1 MTALPRARSRAEFV
15 ALMAMLA
22 AMSAFGIDAMLP
34 AMPAI
39 AADLSPADPNKAQ
52 LILSSFILGMG
63 VGTLFT
69 GPLADALGRRPVIIG
84 TILLYCFGALMTW
97 QSQSLGM
104 ALAGRLVMGLGAAG
118 PRVVTTAI
126 VRDRHS
132 GAEMARLMSFVMVI
146 FMIVPAVA
154 PSVGAVIIHAAG
166 WRAIFPAFALFGLV
180 ALVWFGLRQPETLP
194 PERRRPLTLRALAG
208 AVAEMFSHRIVVLSV
223 LVQMLAFGILFSM
236 LSSVQGVFDLAYGQ
250 GEAFPLWFALIA
262 AVSAT
267 ASLLNARL
275 VGRIGMLPIVRGM
288 LAVQIVLSGLMLVA
302 LWLPLPRGVEF
313 AAWMIWCCSVF
324 FQGGLVIGNVNALA
338 MQPVGHI
345 AGLAASVIAAVST
358 VGSVVLSVPV
368 GLAFDG
374 TALPLAAGILVLA
387 GLALGLTGMMR
398 KR

>member
-1 MTALPRARSRAEFV
+1 MTALPRDRSRVEFV

-34 AMPAI
+34 AMPEI
-39 AADLSPADPNKAQ
+39 AADLSPTDPNRAQ

-69 GPLADALGRRPVIIG
+69 GPLADTLGRRPVVIG
-84 TILLYCFGALMTW
+84 TILLYCAGALITW
-97 QSQSLGM
+97 QSQTLGM
-104 ALAGRLVMGLGAAG
+104 ALTGRLIMGLGAAG
-118 PRVVTTAI
+118 PRVLTTAI

-132 GAEMARLMSFVMVI
+132 GPDMARLMSFVMVI

-154 PSVGAVIIHAAG
+154 PAIGAVIIAAAG
-166 WRAIFPAFALFGLV
+166 WRAIFPAFAIFGLV

-194 PERRRPLTLRALAG
+194 PDRRRALSLRALTG
-208 AVAEMFSHRIVVLSV
+208 AVAEMFSHRVVVLSV

-236 LSSVQGVFDLAYGQ
+236 LSSVQGIFDAYDQ

-262 AVSAT
+262 VVSAS

-288 LAVQIVLSGLMLVA
+288 LAVQIGLSALMLVA
-302 LWLPLPRGVEF
+302 LALPLPRGVEF
-313 AAWMIWCCSVF
+313 AMWMVWCCSVF
-324 FQGGLVIGNVNALA
+324 FQGGLVIGNVNAIA

-387 GLALGLTGMMR
+387 VLALGLTLMMR
-398 KR
+398 R